1 MGAIAQLCA
10 TSEFHPIFRGSRHVR
25 LAPGRY
31 ALGMSTTTTDGTP
44 DRTSQLEALLRDW
57 ALNDEER
64 IALRGHDESD
74 NEQAE
79 RLGILRAI
87 AGGLYLLFPENPGIR
102 REWVRRENF
111 ALGWRSPLQVILA
124 EENGLQTVAQL
135 IHAQLQV

>member
-1 MGAIAQLCA
+1 
-10 TSEFHPIFRGSRHVR
+10 
-25 LAPGRY
+25 
-31 ALGMSTTTTDGTP
+31 MSTATTDGTP
-44 DRTSQLEALLRDW
+44 DRTSQIEALLRDW

-79 RLGILRAI
+79 RLGRLRAI
-87 AGGLYLLFPENPGIR
+87 AGGLYLLFPENPDIR